1 MKNRFTKYYLSVIL
15 ASIFMT
21 GITQTEEDALRYSN
35 LQFGGTARYLGVSGA
50 FGALG
55 ADISVLSINP
65 AGMARYKKSEF
76 TFTPNISLSN
86 TESKFGTSSTLN
98 GKENLNVGSFGIVA
112 VTKQNPEKQNK
123 WNGFQFGFAY
133 NRLADFNESYQI
145 VGNNDTLY
153 NSMSHVFAERSIGT
167 SPELLIEN
175 DPFYGD
181 LAYQTY
187 ITDYDT
193 TSGLYSSRMN
203 SQSIHHDH
211 LVTRKG
217 RVGEY
222 SMAVSGNYNQKF
234 YIGGSI
240 GIPKIYFEETKTHS
254 EIEIAD
260 STEFTHSFTFN
271 EYNLTRGNGIN
282 AKIGFIILPTQWLR
296 LGFAYHT
303 RTFYN
308 LNDQWNTSMNSRV
321 SETETYSYNS
331 FDGNYRYQLTTPS
344 KIIGSASVI
353 IAKKA
358 LLSVDYSRIN
368 HSTSKLNTDTYYGG
382 NYSFDNENN
391 AIERNYQVAN
401 NIQIGSE
408 IKIGDFYMVRAGY
421 AIFQSPYYPSLSVN
435 SFNRSSYSLGLGYRN
450 KKYFFDLG
458 TRYSV
463 WKENYYMYDPLI
475 VANSEIDKSLL
486 NICFTLGFKW

>member
-1 MKNRFTKYYLSVIL
+1 MKNRYIKYYLSIIL
-15 ASIFMT
+15 ASIFT
-21 GITQTEEDALRYSN
+21 AGFAQTEEDALRYSN

-55 ADISVLSINP
+55 ADISVLSVNP

-86 TESKFGTSSTLN
+86 TESRFNSSSMIA
-98 GKENLNVGSFGIVA
+98 GKENLNVGSFGIVG
-112 VTKQNPEKQNK
+112 VTKQNPEKQSK
-123 WNGFQFGFAY
+123 WNSIQFGFAY
-133 NRLADFNESYQI
+133 NRLADFNESFQI
-145 VGNNDTLY
+145 NGNNQNNY
-153 NSMSHVFAERSIGT
+153 NSMSHVFALRSLGS
-167 SPELLIEN
+167 SPESLLQN

-187 ITDYDT
+187 ITDYDST
-193 TSGLYSSRMN
+193 TGFYSSRMN

-211 LVTRKG
+211 VVNRKG

-222 SMAVSGNYNQKF
+222 SIAISGNYNQKF
-234 YIGGSI
+234 YIGGSV
-240 GIPKIYFEETKTHS
+240 GIPKVHFEETKSHS
-254 EIEIAD
+254 EVEIAD

-271 EYNLTRGNGIN
+271 EYNFTRGNGIN
-282 AKIGFIILPTQWLR
+282 AKIGCIILPTQWLR
-296 LGFAYHT
+296 LGLAYHT

-308 LNDQWNTSMNSRV
+308 LTDNWNTSMNSRV
-321 SETETYSYNS
+321 SETETYSYSS

-344 KIIGSASVI
+344 RLIGSASLI

-358 LLSVDYSRIN
+358 LISVDYSRIN
-368 HSTSKLNTDTYYGG
+368 HSTSRLSPDTYYGG
-382 NYSFDNENN
+382 NYEFNAENS
-391 AIERNYQVAN
+391 AIDSNYKAVN

-408 IKIGDFYMVRAGY
+408 MKLGDFYMIRAGY
-421 AIFQSPYYPSLSVN
+421 AIFQNPYSDLNDN
-435 SFNRSSYSLGLGYRN
+435 SFNRSSYSLGIGYRN

-458 TRYSV
+458 ARYSI
-463 WKENYYMYDPLI
+463 WKENYYMYDPSI

-486 NICFTLGFKW
+486 NISFTIGFKW